1 VGNLESAI
9 NTLLQLLK
17 QFGLA
22 VAAILTSLELWLRN
36 QLQHLGV
43 APVIQTVV
51 LLAVAAVLVL
61 GALRLFGGLIRIA
74 IVLILLLVAIHIVL
88 PVIPN

>member
-1 VGNLESAI
+1 MGNLQSAI

-22 VAAILTSLELWLRN
+22 VAAILTSLELWLRG

-51 LLAVAAVLVL
+51 LLAVAAILVL